1 MLEAVVVRKRKQEAV
16 PAMYVSLI
24 KNETLANILLKLN
37 FIREEKKHPNFES
50 DTIATTVTNKATI
63 CKIVNI
69 I

>member
-1 MLEAVVVRKRKQEAV
+1 
-16 PAMYVSLI
+16 MYVALI

-50 DTIATTVTNKATI
+50 DTIATTMTNKATI

>member
-16 PAMYVSLI
+16 PAMYVALI

-37 FIREEKKHPNFES
+37 FIREEKKRPNFES
-50 DTIATTVTNKATI
+50 DNIATTVTNKATI
-63 CKIVNI
+63 CKIADI